1 MIRSALL
8 GISACLRRIETA
20 CCIYFPPSTQ
30 HSSGEQVLYPIVRP
44 ITPPWSKQTASPAGE
59 AVCTL
64 VYPYDGMVGVTLGGG
79 PEGGG
84 GTAVCPGMGWLGGD
98 WPAEGG
104 AMRSNVTVSNRVPV
118 KRAVICSGQPR
129 AQSPP
134 RVVRWST
141 TAAVLPCTLT
151 GDSNTSLT
159 RCVSCPCHQ
168 VVMALF
174 PCHVRPSTCSTADA
188 AKSLDTALKRCA
200 LLAARS

>member
-20 CCIYFPPSTQ
+20 YLIFLIPSTQ
-30 HSSGEQVLYPIVRP
+30 HSSREHALCSIVRP

-59 AVCTL
+59 AVCAL

-84 GTAVCPGMGWLGGD
+84 GTAVCPGTGWLGGD
-98 WPAEGG
+98 WPAVGG
-104 AMRSNVTVSNRVPV
+104 TIRPNVTVSNRVPV
-118 KRAVICSGQPR
+118 KRAVICSAQPR

-134 RVVRWST
+134 RVMRWST

-151 GDSNTSLT
+151 GDSNTSRT

-168 VVMALF
+168 VVMALSHTTCA
-174 PCHVRPSTCSTADA
+174 PPPVARPTRRRASI
-188 AKSLDTALKRCA
+188 R
-200 LLAARS
+200 RQN